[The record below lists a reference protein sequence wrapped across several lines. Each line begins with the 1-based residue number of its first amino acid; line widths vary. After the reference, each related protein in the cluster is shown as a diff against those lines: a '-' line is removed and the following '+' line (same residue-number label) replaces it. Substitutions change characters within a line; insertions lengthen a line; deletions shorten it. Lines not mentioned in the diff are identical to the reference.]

1 MKLNIH
7 FYSYKSLFLVLLT
20 LGLYTSGKAQ
30 KPAFPKIETYFP
42 KLVNWEASLKKAKE
56 ANKLLFVDCYTDWC
70 YWCIVMDKK
79 NFRDT
84 SVSNKMQSFM
94 DCYSLEMEQDSLG
107 RLLRY
112 HYGVASFPTFLVF
125 NGDGNLL
132 FTYRGYTEK
141 EYWMKEMDSAYNI
154 IQTQGSKGK
163 YARPGFPKM
172 SPNNIPDWFMPFIN
186 SKDFTM
192 YKDTSTSG
200 FSEQYNN
207 MTDVFELFS
216 VGRLSQYYFTK
227 EHTQQWMSNIK
238 LFDSLYGNDLTRFHT
253 EQLWSTQ
260 VYKAINTNNE
270 TEFKENLEELLK
282 WTEYPDYAKYSNW
295 MHWYKTQ
302 KNWNAMANL
311 FDDNCKTTKYPVT
324 AREYN
329 QTAWTLCKETDDV
342 ALLKKAL
349 KYSEKSIELSPEYKH
364 FDTKANLEFKLK
376 DYKSA
381 EASAEKSIELGIAA
395 KEDVKKTQEL
405 LAEIRAAGTK
415 ARK

>member
-1 MKLNIH
+1 
-7 FYSYKSLFLVLLT
+7 
-20 LGLYTSGKAQ
+20 
-30 KPAFPKIETYFP
+30 
-42 KLVNWEASLKKAKE
+42 
-56 ANKLLFVDCYTDWC
+56 
-70 YWCIVMDKK
+70 
-79 NFRDT
+79 
-84 SVSNKMQSFM
+84 
-94 DCYSLEMEQDSLG
+94 
-107 RLLRY
+107 
-112 HYGVASFPTFLVF
+112 
-125 NGDGNLL
+125 
-132 FTYRGYTEK
+132 
-141 EYWMKEMDSAYNI
+141 
-154 IQTQGSKGK
+154 
-163 YARPGFPKM
+163 
-172 SPNNIPDWFMPFIN
+172 MPFIN

-282 WTEYPDYAKYSNW
+282 WTEYPEYEKYSNW

-415 ARK
+415 TKK